1 MGRRRLRIEDAGVA
15 WRLPH
20 SKSIWT
26 RNEKKNKCYKYSNI
40 SSSSSSW
47 TRGNVALL
55 PAGEWLQAKGK
66 KKNNKSNIQSIN
78 IVDPLLRFFASRTD
92 AKLFVFCL
100 FLYIFWLNETLF
112 YITDVVSA
120 TTRHLLPLSLLPLFI
135 LLPLF
140 FCSSFFFHF
149 IYICSSPDSPG
160 QHRVP
165 LPRSIKRQS
174 EPRWVKI

>member
-66 KKNNKSNIQSIN
+66 KNNKSNIQSIN

-120 TTRHLLPLSLLPLFI
+120 TTRHLLPLSLSSPS
-135 LLPLF
+135 
-140 FCSSFFFHF
+140 SSFSLSSSALPFFSF
-149 IYICSSPDSPG
+149 YIYICSSPDSPG